1 MDQTNWKK
9 LYPVDPILIPSLK
22 AGALSGA
29 SGLVVGGAA
38 GIIRSSTPGLFAIAS
53 GLQCG
58 ALGTTFYGKQLEG
71 SPTVVRSALPRTYLL
86 EGILATISFYDWVK
100 TKRLCVLC
108 CVLIVF
114 TTATRGAI
122 LQAWQ
127 VTASSPPQD
136 RIYPSTL
143 AGGLTGGTIG
153 GLTRLQSPVTGGRAN
168 IIPGV
173 IMFSLFGFAGQ
184 YLYNALDAQHQES
197 LEPLA
202 IHTAQSKSIM
212 NADTE
217 KMGTESTEPVEP
229 LWKRVLNSK
238 WSPMKVLSDE
248 QYETLLRKK
257 LLRVEA
263 ELAIVEDD
271 IEKVKQRQNNAHQDG
286 KES

>member
-1 MDQTNWKK
+1 M
-9 LYPVDPILIPSLK
+9 L
-22 AGALSGA
+22 
-29 SGLVVGGAA
+29 
-38 GIIRSSTPGLFAIAS
+38 
-53 GLQCG
+53 
-58 ALGTTFYGKQLEG
+58 
-71 SPTVVRSALPRTYLL
+71 TVY
-86 EGILATISFYDWVK
+86 
-100 TKRLCVLC
+100 
-108 CVLIVF
+108 

-127 VTASSPPQD
+127 VTASSPPKD

-153 GLTRLQSPVTGGRAN
+153 GLTRTFWLPILVVRQPNSNKHSPYHPAPGLQAPVTGGRAN

-184 YLYNALDAQHQES
+184 HLYNALDAQHQDS
-197 LEPLA
+197 LGPLA
-202 IHTAQSKSIM
+202 THTAQSKSIT

-217 KMGTESTEPVEP
+217 KMGTESTEPIEP

-248 QYETLLRKK
+248 QYETLLREK

-263 ELAIVEDD
+263 ELAIVEED
-271 IEKVKQRQNNAHQDG
+271 IEKMKQRQNNAYKDG
-286 KES
+286 KEG

>member
-38 GIIRSSTPGLFAIAS
+38 GIIRSSTPGLFATAS
-53 GLQCG
+53 GLQCA
-58 ALGTTFYGKQLEG
+58 ALGTTFY
-71 SPTVVRSALPRTYLL
+71 
-86 EGILATISFYDWVK
+86 
-100 TKRLCVLC
+100 
-108 CVLIVF
+108 
-114 TTATRGAI
+114 ATRGAI

-143 AGGLTGGTIG
+143 AGGLTGGTVG
-153 GLTRLQSPVTGGRAN
+153 GLTRLQAPVTGGRAN

-184 YLYNALDAQHQES
+184 HIYNALDAQHQDS

-202 IHTAQSKSIM
+202 DHTAQSKSTT

-217 KMGTESTEPVEP
+217 KMGTESTAPVEP

-248 QYETLLRKK
+248 QYETLLREK

-263 ELAIVEDD
+263 ELAIVEED
-271 IEKVKQRQNNAHQDG
+271 IEKVKQRQKNTHEDG
-286 KES
+286 KEG